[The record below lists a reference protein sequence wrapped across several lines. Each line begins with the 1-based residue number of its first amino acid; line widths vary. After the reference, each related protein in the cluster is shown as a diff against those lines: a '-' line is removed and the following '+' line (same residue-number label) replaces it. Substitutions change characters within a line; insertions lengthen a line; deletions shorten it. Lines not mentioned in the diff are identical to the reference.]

1 MNIHFTQSLFQRPA
15 LLGCWLWMRA
25 VLGWSVTLALL
36 PSTASK
42 VLARLAEMR
51 PAVVQAV
58 LET

>member
-1 MNIHFTQSLFQRPA
+1 M
-15 LLGCWLWMRA
+15 
-25 VLGWSVTLALL
+25 TLALL

>member
-1 MNIHFTQSLFQRPA
+1 M
-15 LLGCWLWMRA
+15 
-25 VLGWSVTLALL
+25 GWSVTLALL

-42 VLARLAEMR
+42 VFARLAELS